1 MKPLAGLV
9 AALGLTLPG
18 AAHAQVIPPPAPLPA
33 RGVHVSERPGA
44 TLVAVTVVI
53 PAGSAEDPP
62 ALPGAARLV
71 AETVAQVVRW
81 RIDPDASQLDVRV
94 ERGWTA
100 FTLLAAADVWERS
113 WAVLEDAFLR
123 LPLGDAPMEAAR
135 ARLIAGFAFEEG
147 TPVHEFQRELYR
159 TIAGASDPWSRDPRG
174 IPSALAGASL
184 DVLAAFHA
192 RQYVPARATA
202 AVVSPITE
210 REGRAALEPLGITPP
225 LTGSSRRA
233 PAWDDEDRLEVER
246 QVTNAWIGVAFPAHP
261 ALPRTRLEFVAH
273 QLKEALNPSPP
284 DPGVYAATVNIKDT
298 PRGPV
303 IVAQAAVMPEA
314 TGTWE
319 RRIRA
324 AMARL
329 EDEPAEALFRWQR
342 RRFRSAILLREGVPE
357 EAALR
362 MALDLMRDGRVRPLQ
377 EEVWEIGPE
386 EVADAAAALEEPRI
400 LLMGPDLG
408 GP

>member
-44 TLVAVTVVI
+44 TLVAVTIVI
-53 PAGSAEDPP
+53 PAGSAEDPL

-113 WAVLEDAFLR
+113 WAVLEDALFR

-174 IPSALAGASL
+174 ASRARSPGPVWTCSRRSTPVSTCRPAPLRPWSARS
-184 DVLAAFHA
+184 
-192 RQYVPARATA
+192 RSARAA
-202 AVVSPITE
+202 RRSSHWGSP
-210 REGRAALEPLGITPP
+210 
-225 LTGSSRRA
+225 RR
-233 PAWDDEDRLEVER
+233 
-246 QVTNAWIGVAFPAHP
+246 
-261 ALPRTRLEFVAH
+261 
-273 QLKEALNPSPP
+273 
-284 DPGVYAATVNIKDT
+284 
-298 PRGPV
+298 
-303 IVAQAAVMPEA
+303 
-314 TGTWE
+314 
-319 RRIRA
+319 
-324 AMARL
+324 
-329 EDEPAEALFRWQR
+329 
-342 RRFRSAILLREGVPE
+342 
-357 EAALR
+357 
-362 MALDLMRDGRVRPLQ
+362 
-377 EEVWEIGPE
+377 
-386 EVADAAAALEEPRI
+386 
-400 LLMGPDLG
+400 
-408 GP
+408 

>member
-1 MKPLAGLV
+1 MEP
-9 AALGLTLPG
+9 
-18 AAHAQVIPPPAPLPA
+18 
-33 RGVHVSERPGA
+33 R
-44 TLVAVTVVI
+44 
-53 PAGSAEDPP
+53 SA
-62 ALPGAARLV
+62 
-71 AETVAQVVRW
+71 
-81 RIDPDASQLDVRV
+81 
-94 ERGWTA
+94 
-100 FTLLAAADVWERS
+100 
-113 WAVLEDAFLR
+113 
-123 LPLGDAPMEAAR
+123 
-135 ARLIAGFAFEEG
+135 
-147 TPVHEFQRELYR
+147 
-159 TIAGASDPWSRDPRG
+159 RG

-184 DVLAAFHA
+184 NVLAAFHA
-192 RQYVPARATA
+192 RQYVPAHATA
-202 AVVSPITE
+202 AVVGPITE
-210 REGRAALEPLGITPP
+210 REGHAALEPLGITPP
-225 LTGSSRRA
+225 STGSSRLA

-261 ALPRTRLEFVAH
+261 AHPRTSSRRRSILPRPIPACTSR
-273 QLKEALNPSPP
+273 P
-284 DPGVYAATVNIKDT
+284 VNIEDT

-342 RRFRSAILLREGVPE
+342 RRFRSAILLLEGVSE
-357 EAALR
+357 EAAFR

-386 EVADAAAALEEPRI
+386 ELAAALEEPRI